1 MKLNSKNY
9 TKKLEYISIYLARMI
24 CLEEKF
30 CIPYSLK
37 AVCIIIAAFD
47 ILCANSKKI
56 SEETEFILKKWIL
69 FLLKSS
75 SYSINIIKEL
85 YHKIIE
91 SCRNLCEIN
100 EIVPALN
107 HIYKLKFD

>member
-1 MKLNSKNY
+1 MEKLNLLLVYLVIINKLKCQKMKLNSKNY

-30 CIPYSLK
+30 CIFPYSLK

-47 ILCANSKKI
+47 ILYANSKNI

-69 FLLKSS
+69 FLLKS
-75 SYSINIIKEL
+75 II
-85 YHKIIE
+85 
-91 SCRNLCEIN
+91 
-100 EIVPALN
+100 
-107 HIYKLKFD
+107 

>member
-1 MKLNSKNY
+1 
-9 TKKLEYISIYLARMI
+9 MI

-47 ILCANSKKI
+47 ILCANSKNI

-75 SYSINIIKEL
+75 SYSINIINEL

-91 SCRNLCEIN
+91 CYQNLYKKN

-107 HIYKLKFD
+107 HIYIRI

>member
-1 MKLNSKNY
+1 MV
-9 TKKLEYISIYLARMI
+9 

-47 ILCANSKKI
+47 ILCANKKI
-56 SEETEFILKKWIL
+56 DFILV
-69 FLLKSS
+69 KSS
-75 SYSINIIKEL
+75 SYSINIIREL

-91 SCRNLCEIN
+91 CYK
-100 EIVPALN
+100 
-107 HIYKLKFD
+107 IYIK

>member
-9 TKKLEYISIYLARMI
+9 TKKLECISIYLVRMI

-47 ILCANSKKI
+47 ILCANSKNI

-85 YHKIIE
+85 CHKIIE
-91 SCRNLCEIN
+91 CYQNVYKIN
-100 EIVPALN
+100 EI
-107 HIYKLKFD
+107 IKSYI

>member
-24 CLEEKF
+24 YLEEKF

-47 ILCANSKKI
+47 ILCANSKNI
-56 SEETEFILKKWIL
+56 S
-69 FLLKSS
+69 
-75 SYSINIIKEL
+75 
-85 YHKIIE
+85 
-91 SCRNLCEIN
+91 
-100 EIVPALN
+100 
-107 HIYKLKFD
+107 

>member
-9 TKKLEYISIYLARMI
+9 TKKIEYISIYLARTV

-30 CIPYSLK
+30 CIFPYSLK
-37 AVCIIIAAFD
+37 AVYSIIAAFD
-47 ILCANSKKI
+47 LLYANSKNI

-91 SCRNLCEIN
+91 CYK
-100 EIVPALN
+100 
-107 HIYKLKFD
+107 IYIKKMKLHLH